1 MVNRE
6 SLYLSKGLSMENY
19 ANKSGDSAVTG
30 FQIESNSMKVRFKD
44 HHVYLYDIRH
54 PGPEHLE
61 KMKELA
67 RAGWGLN
74 TYIESE
80 VKNDFSSKVI

>member
-1 MVNRE
+1 
-6 SLYLSKGLSMENY
+6 MENY
-19 ANKSGDSAVTG
+19 ANKSGDSQVVS
-30 FQIESNSMKVRFKD
+30 FQIDTNSIKVRFKNN
-44 HHVYLYDIRH
+44 HVYLYDLRH

-61 KMKELA
+61 KMKDLA

-80 VKNDFSSKVI
+80 VKSDYSSKVF

>member
-1 MVNRE
+1 MISTTQV
-6 SLYLSKGLSMENY
+6 
-19 ANKSGDSAVTG
+19 VII
-30 FQIESNSMKVRFKD
+30 F
-44 HHVYLYDIRH
+44 
-54 PGPEHLE
+54 E

-80 VKNDFSSKVI
+80 VKNDFSSKVF

>member
-1 MVNRE
+1 
-6 SLYLSKGLSMENY
+6 MENY
-19 ANKSGDSAVTG
+19 ATKRDSRLSASANPTR
-30 FQIESNSMKVRFKD
+30 QVRFKNN
-44 HHVYLYDIRH
+44 HVYLYDIRH

-67 RAGWGLN
+67 RSGWGLN

-80 VKNDFSSKVI
+80 VKTDFSSKVF